1 MPGIVVEI
9 RNIVRKEGLFCHILV
24 EETHNKQQL
33 LYSIKCYIENLNGVT
48 WYDSDYVP
56 FSLCGQAWK
65 CNT

>member
-33 LYSIKCYIENLNGVT
+33 LYSVKCYIENLNGVT
-48 WYDSDYVP
+48 
-56 FSLCGQAWK
+56 
-65 CNT
+65 